1 MQARG
6 FRCPDKC
13 IHLEEPLQPIQA
25 EELISLGM
33 GGGAM
38 PLPRVG
44 WRGLG
49 LMTVVLAA
57 SSAAAQESLVGAVMR
72 SQARQAAHELPADL
86 PMSEDGQEDADSQ
99 RQPGWNW
106 DSRIESAAWLQ
117 PPGAPP
123 AISTPRPP
131 TAAPRAT
138 QFGAIRLASV
148 PNMFGDLGL
157 VSVTINATDRPSG
170 QQPLNLG
177 ADMPLAGASRIGKI
191 AENDSPIPRDR
202 FFFNYNHF
210 HNVFQVFEQV
220 NPPIGPLLIRQQ
232 PIDRYTIGVE
242 KTFFD
247 GMTSVELR
255 MPIIGNFDTQ
265 LQNVGVTGGNAGN
278 LTVVLKGLLY
288 MDEALAVGAGMS
300 IETPTGSDTQTRIG
314 TTRLQFNNEA
324 THLLPYIGFVWSP
337 GDPRW
342 GWGSGWFATGFA
354 QIDVAA
360 SSNTVGVLGPG
371 GMTSQTLGKLTEQ
384 NLGFLDVGVGY
395 WLFRDPDAPRMT
407 GLAAIAEI
415 HYTSTLQDADQLLGF
430 VDGAPIPI
438 GNPANR
444 FDVVNGTV
452 GVQMLLFDTSSLRV
466 GGVFPIGNEDRRLFD
481 SEIQVQ
487 FNRRF

>member
-1 MQARG
+1 MPCFRG
-6 FRCPDKC
+6 
-13 IHLEEPLQPIQA
+13 
-25 EELISLGM
+25 G
-33 GGGAM
+33 
-38 PLPRVG
+38 LPWVG
-44 WRGLG
+44 IVTLG
-49 LMTVVLAA
+49 LMGVGTAE
-57 SSAAAQESLVGAVMR
+57 AQESLVGAVMR
-72 SQARQAAHELPADL
+72 RQARPTFEQPDEQAP
-86 PMSEDGQEDADSQ
+86 SADSQ
-99 RQPGWNW
+99 VAEEVASQHLWTW
-106 DSRIESAAWLQ
+106 DPQIASAAWFQ

-131 TAAPRAT
+131 AAAPRAT
-138 QFGAIRLASV
+138 QFGSIRLASV
-148 PNMFGDLGL
+148 PSMFGDLGMA
-157 VSVTINATDRPSG
+157 SISIDKSDTRPG
-170 QQPLNLG
+170 QQPFVAG

-220 NPPIGPLLIRQQ
+220 NPPVGPQIIRQQ
-232 PIDRYTIGVE
+232 PIDRYTLGVE

-247 GMTSVELR
+247 GMTSLELR

-265 LQNVGVTGGNAGN
+265 LQNVGVTGANAGN

-288 MDEALAVGAGMS
+288 MDDALAVGAGMS
-300 IETPTGSDTQTRIG
+300 VETPTGSDVQTRLG

-342 GWGSGWFATGFA
+342 GWGSGWFMTGFA
-354 QIDVAA
+354 QIDVVA
-360 SSNTVGVLGPG
+360 SSNPVTVLGPSG
-371 GMTSQTLGKLTEQ
+371 VPAQTLGKLTEQ
-384 NLGFLDVGVGY
+384 NLGFLDLGVGY
-395 WLFRDPDAPRMT
+395 WLYRDPEAPRMT
-407 GLAAIAEI
+407 GLAAIAEV
-415 HYTSTLQDADQLLGF
+415 HYTSTLQDADVVRGF
-430 VDGAPIPI
+430 VDGAPVTI
-438 GNPANR
+438 GNVANR

-481 SEIQVQ
+481 SEVQVQ

>member
-1 MQARG
+1 
-6 FRCPDKC
+6 
-13 IHLEEPLQPIQA
+13 
-25 EELISLGM
+25 
-33 GGGAM
+33 
-38 PLPRVG
+38 
-44 WRGLG
+44 
-49 LMTVVLAA
+49 
-57 SSAAAQESLVGAVMR
+57 
-72 SQARQAAHELPADL
+72 
-86 PMSEDGQEDADSQ
+86 
-99 RQPGWNW
+99 
-106 DSRIESAAWLQ
+106 
-117 PPGAPP
+117 
-123 AISTPRPP
+123 
-131 TAAPRAT
+131 
-138 QFGAIRLASV
+138 
-148 PNMFGDLGL
+148 MFGDLGL
-157 VSVTINATDRPSG
+157 ASVTVGNRIDPSPSQLVG
-170 QQPLNLG
+170 G
-177 ADMPLAGASRIGKI
+177 AGLPLAAGSRIGKI

-210 HNVFQVFEQV
+210 HNVFQVFEQP
-220 NPPIGPLLIRQQ
+220 NPPIGPLIVRQQ

-300 IETPTGSDTQTRIG
+300 IETPTGSDIQTRMG
-314 TTRLQFNNEA
+314 TTRLQIENEA

-342 GWGSGWFATGFA
+342 GWGSGWFVTGFA

-360 SSNTVGVLGPG
+360 SSNPVGVLGPG
-371 GMTSQTLGKLTEQ
+371 GLTSQSLGKLTEQ
-384 NLGFLDVGVGY
+384 NLGFLDLGVGY
-395 WLFRDPDAPRMT
+395 WLYRDPEAPRMT

-415 HYTSTLQDADQLLGF
+415 HYTSTLQDADQVQGLI
-430 VDGAPIPI
+430 DGNPISI
-438 GNPANR
+438 GNTANR